1 MKELQIGSKVV
12 RIRATPLAATF
23 YEQEFKNDLVG
34 DFLKMIQSLVGGSVL
49 KGNEKL
55 NVANINLGALNVNL
69 FMQLTWAMSKADAY
83 GTGTEFPAFLT
94 WVSQLEEFDLF
105 SNDLIEQIIAEAQS
119 GFFRG
124 GGKFIAP
131 TAKRK

>member
-12 RIRATPLAATF
+12 RIRATPLALI
-23 YEQEFKNDLVG
+23 YYKQEFKKDLVG
-34 DFLKMIQSLVGGSVL
+34 DLLKMVQDLMGANLL
-49 KGNEKL
+49 KGD
-55 NVANINLGALNVNL
+55 VNLGAENIDIGALDVSL
-69 FMQLTWAMSKADAY
+69 FLQLTWAMSKADNF
-83 GTGTEFPAFLT
+83 GKEFPTFET

-105 SNDLIEQIIAEAQS
+105 SNDLITQVITEAAS

-131 TAKRK
+131 NAK